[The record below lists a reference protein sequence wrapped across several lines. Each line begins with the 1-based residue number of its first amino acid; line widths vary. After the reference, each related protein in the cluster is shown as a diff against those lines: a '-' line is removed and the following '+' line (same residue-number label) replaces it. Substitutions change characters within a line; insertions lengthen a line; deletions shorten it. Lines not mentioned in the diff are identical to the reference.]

1 MPRSRRFGRSR
12 FTLVLLVLASLT
24 VLTLDYRDTGPVR
37 GARSALGTVLSPFR
51 TVGEWVASPFQ
62 NGWEGI
68 TGHDDLEDENA
79 ALRRRLDQ
87 RQGDEI
93 ETEALA
99 RENEELRRL
108 NDLPVTADIPRTTA
122 EITSGPLTSFD
133 TTLEIN
139 KGSGD
144 GIKEG
149 MAVITEAGLVGRIHR
164 VQGGRARVQLITDP
178 DFPGVGVR
186 LVESGDVGLAR
197 GSSGGR
203 LRVEE
208 GITATTPVERG
219 DTLVTSGLERS
230 NYPAGIPVGT
240 VLDVRP
246 TTDQVEQALNVEP
259 AADLDAVRFVIVLL
273 CDEDCG

>member
-12 FTLVLLVLASLT
+12 FTLILLVLASLT
-24 VLTLDYRDTGPVR
+24 VLTLDYRDSGPVQ
-37 GARSALGTVLSPFR
+37 GARNALGTVLSPFR
-51 TVGEWVASPFQ
+51 SVGEWVATPFQ

-68 TGHDDLEDENA
+68 TGYDDLKDENTD
-79 ALRRRLDQ
+79 LRRQLDEV
-87 RQGDEI
+87 RGDEV
-93 ETEALA
+93 EADALTK
-99 RENEELRRL
+99 ENEELRRL

-133 TTLEIN
+133 TTLEID

-144 GIKEG
+144 GIKVG

-197 GSSGGR
+197 GSSRGR

-219 DTLVTSGLERS
+219 EDLVTSGLERS

-240 VLDVRP
+240 VIDVQP
-246 TTDQVEQALNVEP
+246 TEDQVEQALNVEP

-273 CDEDCG
+273 CDENCG